1 MEAFAAAALV
11 VVLAELGDKT
21 QLLAMAFAA
30 KYRWQTVMA
39 GVIVSTVA
47 NHFLAVL
54 AGVYLGGMID
64 THTMQ
69 IVASVAFIVFGLWTI
84 RGDEIGDEAEN
95 SRYSP
100 FWTVAIAFFLA
111 EMGDKTQFATITL
124 AAKYQSLLPVLAGT
138 TTGMMIAD
146 GIGIIVG
153 IVMCKRIPERTIK
166 LISAAAFIFF
176 GFLGSYQ
183 VASEKLQWE
192 TSLIALGFTALVSL
206 TGAIAFYLM
215 REEDEASASFCE
227 EE

>member
-39 GVIVSTVA
+39 GVFVSTVA

-84 RGDEIGDEAEN
+84 RGDEIGDEAEH

-146 GIGIIVG
+146 GIGVVAG
-153 IVMCKRIPERTIK
+153 IVLHKAIPERTLK
-166 LISAAAFIFF
+166 WFAAIVFIAC
-176 GFLGSYQ
+176 G
-183 VASEKLQWE
+183 VAGLY
-192 TSLIALGFTALVSL
+192 TSLF
-206 TGAIAFYLM
+206 
-215 REEDEASASFCE
+215 
-227 EE
+227 

>member
-1 MEAFAAAALV
+1 MEAFTAAMLV

-21 QLLAMAFAA
+21 QLLAIAFAA

-39 GVIVSTVA
+39 GVFASTVA

-54 AGVYLGGMID
+54 AGVYLGGMLD

-69 IVASVAFIVFGLWTI
+69 ILASVAFIVFGLWTI
-84 RGDEIGDEAEN
+84 RGDELGSEAEG

-138 TTGMMIAD
+138 TTGMMLAD
-146 GIGIIVG
+146 GFGVIVG
-153 IVMCKRIPERTIK
+153 IVLHRAIPERALKWFAALVFIACGVTGLYMS
-166 LISAAAFIFF
+166 LIS
-176 GFLGSYQ
+176 
-183 VASEKLQWE
+183 
-192 TSLIALGFTALVSL
+192 
-206 TGAIAFYLM
+206 
-215 REEDEASASFCE
+215 
-227 EE
+227 